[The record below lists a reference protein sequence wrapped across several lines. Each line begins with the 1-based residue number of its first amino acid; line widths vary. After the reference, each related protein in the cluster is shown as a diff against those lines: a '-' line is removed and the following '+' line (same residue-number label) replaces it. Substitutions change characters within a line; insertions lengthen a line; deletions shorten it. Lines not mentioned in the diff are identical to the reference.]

1 MAPAIKKVVF
11 KYREVTSNKTFTF
24 LVKDRYVVFIG
35 EPYFEGSCLQRIR
48 SRNNSTCQFKLL
60 ANPNYIEP
68 EEAYQP
74 FVEIEQNLNHHKR
87 TIFNHRVAIIKT
99 LLLFIMI

>member
-24 LVKDRYVVFIG
+24 LVKDRYVVFVG

-60 ANPNYIEP
+60 ANPIYIEP

-74 FVEIEQNLNHHKR
+74 FVEIEQNLNHQKELYS
-87 TIFNHRVAIIKT
+87 TIVSQ
-99 LLLFIMI
+99 L